1 MKALSLSLLLVAAI
15 GCASEANDAD
25 VATADSTAT
34 AATTT
39 TAPSEERAR
48 AAAAVSNAI
57 AANPA
62 AADSILSANGH
73 TRDSFQ
79 QLMYD
84 IAADSTLSA
93 SYAAAK
99 QS

>member
-1 MKALSLSLLLVAAI
+1 MRALSLSLLLLAAA
-15 GCASEANDAD
+15 GCAREANDAD
-25 VATADSTAT
+25 VAMSDT
-34 AATTT
+34 AATIA
-39 TAPSEERAR
+39 APADDRAR
-48 AAAAVSNAI
+48 AAAMVSNAI

-62 AADSILSANGH
+62 AADSILAANGH

-93 SYAAAK
+93 TYAATKAP
-99 QS
+99 